1 MRNGGTGIFVM
12 QTLIK
17 IAFRNLWKN
26 SRRSFF
32 TIAAIGLGYA
42 AVNVFGGF
50 TAYIFTSLKDAYVY
64 AQGNGHLTIF
74 KKGFLANDTQDPFNY
89 LLEEEDILI
98 VKQVVKDIPDVVLVS
113 GQLNISGLLSNGRM
127 STVFVAAGRVPSAI
141 RSIRSRAPGM
151 IGKIKL
157 FEGKQLEDDI
167 AHGIGL
173 GRGLANKLDLTF
185 DSDAIAM
192 APTVQGQINAL
203 DAQVFQI
210 FNAPN
215 EAIENQLMIVPL
227 KFAQTLY
234 DTGGVDRLT
243 VLLDDTEKTEE
254 VRVSLVQKLTK
265 RGMKVEVKTWREIA
279 TFYDKTKGMFDMI
292 FLFIFIIVFVIVV
305 MSVIN
310 TISMAVMERTREIG
324 TFRALGIKRRSIV
337 MLFAIESAMLGLLG
351 SALGVCLTML
361 SWVAFRIIEP
371 TWIPPQMAREV
382 PLEVHLVPDYVAITM
397 LFLVILSVLAAI
409 MPARKAA
416 RMNIVDALGHV

>member
-1 MRNGGTGIFVM
+1 MS
-12 QTLIK
+12 TLIK

-32 TIAAIGLGYA
+32 TIAAIALGYA

-74 KKGFLANDTQDPFNY
+74 KKGFLANDSQDPFNY
-89 LLEEEDILI
+89 LLGEEDVLI

-113 GQLNISGLLSNGRM
+113 GQLNISGLLSNGRV

-141 RSIRSRAPGM
+141 RDIRSRAPGM

-173 GRGLANKLDLTF
+173 STGLANKLDLTF
-185 DSDAIAM
+185 GSDAIAM

-203 DAQVFQI
+203 DAQVFQM
-210 FNAPN
+210 FKAPN

-243 VLLDDTEKTEE
+243 VLLDDTEKTEK
-254 VRVSLVQKLTK
+254 VRVSLTQKLAQ

-279 TFYDKTKGMFDMI
+279 TFYDRTKGMFDII

-310 TISMAVMERTREIG
+310 TISMAVMERIREIG

-337 MLFAIESAMLGLLG
+337 MLFAIESAMLGLFG
-351 SALGVCLTML
+351 SALGVCITIL

-382 PLEVHLVPDYVAITM
+382 PLEVHLVPDYVAMTM
-397 LFLVILSVLAAI
+397 LFLVVLSILAAI

>member
-1 MRNGGTGIFVM
+1 MS
-12 QTLIK
+12 TLIK

-32 TIAAIGLGYA
+32 TIAAIALGYA

-74 KKGFLANDTQDPFNY
+74 KKGFLANDSQDPFNY
-89 LLEEEDILI
+89 LLGEEDILI
-98 VKQVVKDIPDVVLVS
+98 VKQVVKDIPDAVLVS
-113 GQLNISGLLSNGRM
+113 GQLNISGLLSNGRV

-141 RSIRSRAPGM
+141 RDIRSRAPGM

-173 GRGLANKLDLTF
+173 STGLANKLDLTF
-185 DSDAIAM
+185 GSDAIAM

-203 DAQVFQI
+203 DAQVFQM
-210 FNAPN
+210 FKAPN

-243 VLLDDTEKTEE
+243 VLLDDTEKTEK
-254 VRVSLVQKLTK
+254 VRVSLTQKLAQ

-279 TFYDKTKGMFDMI
+279 TFYDRTKGMFDII

-310 TISMAVMERTREIG
+310 TISMAVMERIREIG

-337 MLFAIESAMLGLLG
+337 MLFAIESAMLGLFG
-351 SALGVCLTML
+351 SALGVCITIL
-361 SWVAFRIIEP
+361 SWVAFRIIGP
-371 TWIPPQMAREV
+371 TWVPPQMTRQV
-382 PLEVHLVPDYVAITM
+382 PLEVHLVPDYVAMTM
-397 LFLVILSVLAAI
+397 LFLVVLSVLAAI

-416 RMNIVDALGHV
+416 RMNIVDALGHI

>member
-1 MRNGGTGIFVM
+1 MLTW
-12 QTLIK
+12 IK

-32 TIAAIGLGYA
+32 TIAAIALGYA

-74 KKGFLANDTQDPFNY
+74 KKGFLANDSQDPFNY
-89 LLEEEDILI
+89 LLGEEDVLI
-98 VKQVVKDIPDVVLVS
+98 VEQVVKDIPDAVLVS
-113 GQLNISGLLSNGRM
+113 GQLNISGLLSNGRV

-141 RSIRSRAPGM
+141 RDIRSRAPGM

-167 AHGIGL
+167 VHGIGL
-173 GRGLANKLDLTF
+173 STGLANKLDLTF
-185 DSDAIAM
+185 GSDAIAM

-203 DAQVFQI
+203 DAQVFQM
-210 FNAPN
+210 FKAPN

-234 DTGGVDRLT
+234 DTSSVDRLT
-243 VLLDDTEKTEE
+243 VLLDDTEKTEK
-254 VRVSLVQKLTK
+254 VRVSLAQQLTQ
-265 RGMKVEVKTWREIA
+265 RGMKVEVKAWREIA
-279 TFYDKTKGMFDMI
+279 TFYDRTKGMFDII

-337 MLFAIESAMLGLLG
+337 MLFAIESAMLGLFG
-351 SALGVCLTML
+351 SALGVSITIL

-371 TWIPPQMAREV
+371 TWMPPQMTRQV
-382 PLEVHLVPDYVAITM
+382 PLEVHLVPDYMAVTL
-397 LFLVILSVLAAI
+397 LFLIILSVLAAI